1 MSKFEIKIKDKE
13 AETVTE
19 VFGISDEK
27 LEVFLTFFKED
38 MPDRGHLGAPLVELS
53 KKAESLEEL
62 AIFFLLLG
70 RGLN

>member
-13 AETVTE
+13 AKTVTG
-19 VFGISDEK
+19 VFGISDER

-38 MPDRGHLGAPLVELS
+38 MPDRGNLDAPMVELS

-70 RGLN
+70 KGIN